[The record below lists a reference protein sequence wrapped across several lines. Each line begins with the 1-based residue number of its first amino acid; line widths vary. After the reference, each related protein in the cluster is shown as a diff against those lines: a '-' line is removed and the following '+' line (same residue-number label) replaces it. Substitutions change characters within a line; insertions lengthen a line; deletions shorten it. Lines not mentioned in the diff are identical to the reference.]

1 MIERYEELRGY
12 LPGLQKDMP
21 ECYGKLAEIF
31 EHQVFEL
38 HLGEERG
45 RKTDFYI
52 PYMMNDALEC
62 YLVLRDAWMTG
73 DYLELDP
80 NIPYR
85 DSLPGGTISLPL
97 LSNRERKMY
106 SPYGSRS

>member
-38 HLGEERG
+38 HLGEKRG
-45 RKTDFYI
+45 GETDF
-52 PYMMNDALEC
+52 
-62 YLVLRDAWMTG
+62 
-73 DYLELDP
+73 
-80 NIPYR
+80 
-85 DSLPGGTISLPL
+85 
-97 LSNRERKMY
+97 
-106 SPYGSRS
+106 

>member
-38 HLGEERG
+38 HLGEEGAG
-45 RKTDFYI
+45 R
-52 PYMMNDALEC
+52 
-62 YLVLRDAWMTG
+62 
-73 DYLELDP
+73 
-80 NIPYR
+80 
-85 DSLPGGTISLPL
+85 
-97 LSNRERKMY
+97 
-106 SPYGSRS
+106 

>member
-52 PYMMNDALEC
+52 
-62 YLVLRDAWMTG
+62 
-73 DYLELDP
+73 

-97 LSNRERKMY
+97 LSIRERKMY